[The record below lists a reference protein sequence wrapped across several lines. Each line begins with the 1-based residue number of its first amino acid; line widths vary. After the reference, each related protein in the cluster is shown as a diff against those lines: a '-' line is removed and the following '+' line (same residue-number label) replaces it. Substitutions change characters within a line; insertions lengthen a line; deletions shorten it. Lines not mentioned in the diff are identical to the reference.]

1 MTKKFI
7 YVKITGTGIFQT
19 FKAVSHELRGLP
31 AGSYHIFVLEDGTEV
46 FYNDFG
52 VRTVVL
58 ADNPEKLN

>member
-31 AGSYHIFVLEDGTEV
+31 AGSYHVFELPDGTTIY
-46 FYNDFG
+46 FNDFG
-52 VRTVVL
+52 VRSVVV
-58 ADNPEKLN
+58 ADTPEKLN